1 MEILK
6 VKVAEIN
13 PAAYNPRKELRP
25 GDSDY
30 EKLKASIDSFGYVD
44 PVVWNRRTKNL
55 VGGHQRF
62 KILMAQGAQEI
73 EVSVV
78 DLDLPQEKMLNLA
91 LNRISGE
98 WDTDKLGQLLHELQQ
113 MPDIDLG
120 LTGFDLPEVSQVL
133 DRMEKAKDD
142 DFNLDEELG
151 KIKQPVTKM
160 GELIELG
167 EHRLLCGDSLKPEDM
182 ARLIGDKKINLI
194 FSDPPYNVDYY
205 GGNRPNPKV
214 RPKPSRQWQRIYN
227 DNLTQEEYEVWLSKI
242 FENVV
247 PYLASGAPIYI
258 WNGHRQ
264 FGPMYL
270 MLNKLGFHISCVLTW
285 AKQNFAIGYGDY
297 NQQTEFCLYGW
308 LEDNGAHRWY
318 GPTNESTLWEIDREP
333 TSSYSHPTQKSV
345 SLAHRAIKNS
355 SQRGDIVLDM
365 FLGSGTTLIGAE
377 GLNRICFGMELDP
390 YYCDVIVR
398 RYIKLVG
405 KDKVPQDL
413 VNRYFQEDENE
424 PQRTGTH

>member
-6 VKVAEIN
+6 VKVTEIN
-13 PAAYNPRKELRP
+13 PAAYNPRVDLKP
-25 GDSDY
+25 GDPEY
-30 EKLKASIDSFGYVD
+30 EKLKNSITTYGYVE
-44 PVVWNRRTKNL
+44 PVVWNRRTGNL

-62 KILMAQGAQEI
+62 KILIEQGAQEI
-73 EVSVV
+73 EASVV
-78 DLDLPQEKMLNLA
+78 DLDLTQEKMLNLA
-91 LNRISGE
+91 LNRITGKWE
-98 WDTDKLGQLLHELQQ
+98 PDKLAQLLQELQQ
-113 MPDIDLG
+113 IPDLDLG
-120 LTGFDLPEVSQVL
+120 LTGFDVPEISQII
-133 DRMEKAKDD
+133 DRSEEVNEDN
-142 DFNLDEELG
+142 FNLDEELD
-151 KIKQPVTKM
+151 KIKQPITQA
-160 GELIELG
+160 GELIQLG
-167 EHRLLCGDSLKPEDM
+167 EHRLFCGDSSKPEDV
-182 ARLIGDKKINLI
+182 AKLIGDKKINLL
-194 FSDPPYNVDYY
+194 FSDPPYNVNYY

-227 DNLTQEEYEVWLSKI
+227 DNLTQEEYEAWLDKI
-242 FENVV
+242 FENVTF
-247 PYLASGAPIYI
+247 YLAAGAPFYI

-270 MLNKLGFHISCVLTW
+270 MLTRRGFHVSCVLTW

-308 LEDNGAHRWY
+308 LEDNGAHHWY
-318 GPTNESTLWEIDREP
+318 GPTNESTLWEIKREL
-333 TSSYSHPTQKSV
+333 TSGYSHPTQKSV

-377 GLNRICFGMELDP
+377 NLNRTCFGLEIDP

-405 KDKVPQDL
+405 RDKVSQEL
-413 VNRYFQEDENE
+413 VNRYCKEEENE
-424 PQRTGTH
+424 PQRTGAN